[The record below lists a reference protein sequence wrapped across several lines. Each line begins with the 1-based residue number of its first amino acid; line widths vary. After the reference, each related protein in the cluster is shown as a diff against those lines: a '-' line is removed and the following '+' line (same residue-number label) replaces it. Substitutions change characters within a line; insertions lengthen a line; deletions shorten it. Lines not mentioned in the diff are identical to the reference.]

1 MKLIAKYIPYAAVII
16 SLFAGYLTFQRVNP
30 DAFLKKEGPPV
41 TMDQISENAAKS
53 YAGKTAGPDIPR
65 LVRIGDFDAMAG
77 AQYATAE
84 PSKVIATG
92 IYSLKPWVDPY
103 EVTKGKTSGGR
114 LYSTGRRAPDATD
127 NPLTAPD
134 AYQEYYLIQLPDDT
148 YILAQFSDSYR
159 RAIERGE
166 KVILPIGEKKAN
178 SSRAV
183 SYLKKACEPYGASPD
198 SSLYMIDDTWYQDHD
213 FSMFMIKFAAAAVV
227 FFVLAVGLMV
237 VAKKA
242 FKRK

>member
-1 MKLIAKYIPYAAVII
+1 MKLITKVIPYAAVII

-41 TMDQISENAAKS
+41 TMEQISENSAKN
-53 YAGKTAGPDIPR
+53 YTGKTAGSDIPR
-65 LVRIGDFDAMAG
+65 ITGIGDFDTMDS

-84 PSKVIATG
+84 PSKIIATG
-92 IYSLKPWVDPY
+92 IYSLRPWVDPY
-103 EVTKGKTSGGR
+103 EVTKGKTSSGR

-127 NPLTAPD
+127 TPLTAPD
-134 AYQEYYLIQLPDDT
+134 AYQEYYLIQLPDGT

-178 SSRAV
+178 SSSAV
-183 SYLKKACEPYGASPD
+183 SYLTKACEPYGASAA
-198 SSLYMIDDTWYQDHD
+198 SCLYMIDDAWYQEHD
-213 FSMFMIKFAAAAVV
+213 FSMFMIKFMAAAVV

-237 VAKKA
+237 AAEKV